1 VIVRQFRGISASNST
16 YQKRDASENGKRLP
30 PNPAERR
37 PKTTNLEIISG
48 FNPSV
53 IEELNVPDHV
63 IIGGCNGETNIEQQ
77 ICIGIYNVTFGKKS
91 MLAEIHDFS
100 PPAFQSIRIPAK
112 VKVIEETAFVG
123 AISEKGMVSCSQEL
137 FKLEAILG
145 VHNCP
150 RLSIV

>member
-1 VIVRQFRGISASNST
+1 
-16 YQKRDASENGKRLP
+16 
-30 PNPAERR
+30 
-37 PKTTNLEIISG
+37 
-48 FNPSV
+48 
-53 IEELNVPDHV
+53 
-63 IIGGCNGETNIEQQ
+63 
-77 ICIGIYNVTFGKKS
+77 

-112 VKVIEETAFVG
+112 VTVIEETAFVG
-123 AISEKGMVSCSQEL
+123 AISEKGMVSCLQEL